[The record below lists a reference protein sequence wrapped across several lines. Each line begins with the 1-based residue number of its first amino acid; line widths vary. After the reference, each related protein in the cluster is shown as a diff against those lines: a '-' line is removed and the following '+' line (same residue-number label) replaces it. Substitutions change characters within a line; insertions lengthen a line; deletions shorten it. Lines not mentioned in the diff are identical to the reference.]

1 MKRFICLLLTII
13 ISIFFLTT
21 TADGV
26 FYESPCEIEGYTYND
41 MEYIQTQIAEKE
53 VLMAAAHDM
62 AAAARALGYDD
73 THAVILLAKE
83 EYRTY
88 YQEKENLEAIYNEL
102 NARWESKRLEY
113 PEATIVWECLKDA
126 GYSEYVC
133 AGILGNI
140 MTEVGG
146 NTLAIQPL
154 LQTTE
159 YYGMCQWS
167 SYYPGA
173 WGLSVKE
180 QCDYLLNSIEEEITT
195 FGRLYQGGMTYE
207 KFVMMTDC
215 RQIALCFA
223 KAYERCS
230 PGSYGMRQDN
240 AVTAYNYFVK

>member
-1 MKRFICLLLTII
+1 MKRFICLLLTMIFS
-13 ISIFFLTT
+13 ISMLTT

-26 FYESPCEIEGYTYND
+26 FYELPYQNEGYTYQD
-41 MEYIQTQIAEKE
+41 VEYLQAQIAEKQK
-53 VLMAAAHDM
+53 LMAAAHDM
-62 AAAARALGYDD
+62 ATAARALGYEDSH
-73 THAVILLAKE
+73 TVIILAKS
-83 EYRTY
+83 EYRQY
-88 YQEKENLEAIYNEL
+88 AQEKEMLEAIYNDL
-102 NARWESKRLEY
+102 VSRWQAKRIEY
-113 PEATIVWECLKDA
+113 PEATMVWEYFKDA
-126 GYSEYVC
+126 GYSDYVC

-167 SYYPGA
+167 SYYPEA

-180 QCDYLLNSIEEEITT
+180 QCEYLLNSIEGEITA

-223 KAYERCS
+223 KTYERCG
-230 PGSYGMRQDN
+230 PGSYEMRQDN
-240 AVTAYNYFVK
+240 AVTAYNYFVS